1 VDAEA
6 AADELY
12 GLPPSEFTQARDA
25 RVAAARQ
32 EGDRATADLLKKLR
46 RPTAGAW
53 LANHLVR
60 ERRAGVERFL
70 ALAAHLREAQARLEG
85 NVLRRLSREGRDAVA
100 ELVRDASRLAARDG
114 HAVSAATLEDLEATL
129 DAALADPVAA
139 ETLRA
144 GRLTSAL
151 RYSGLGL
158 TGAMARSPAG
168 ASNGGGQPALAAAER
183 ELARAGQELERVMAQ
198 LKDAET
204 AVTAAE
210 STLAERKDVSERARR
225 RVREARDAARSA
237 EEKVKALRRKRA

>member
-32 EGDRATADLLKKLR
+32 EGDRATADALKKLR

-60 ERRAGVERFL
+60 ERRADVERFL

-85 NVLRRLSREGRDAVA
+85 DALRRLSREGRDAVA
-100 ELVRDASRLAARDG
+100 ELVRDASTLARRDG

-129 DAALADPVAA
+129 DAALADPVAG

-158 TGAMARSPAG
+158 SSATASSPAG
-168 ASNGGGQPALAAAER
+168 TSDGGQPALAAAER
-183 ELARAGQELERVMAQ
+183 ELARAGQVLDRVMAQ
-198 LKDAET
+198 LMGAET

-210 STLAERKDVSERARR
+210 ATLAERRDVSERARR
-225 RVREARDAARSA
+225 RVREAREAARIA
-237 EEKVKALRRKRA
+237 EEKVEALRRKRA